1 MEHKIYL
8 SPSDQRSNRYAVG
21 NTNEAEQCRRIALAA
36 QAALTRCGFQVKT
49 NVSWNGDDAMDKRIA
64 ESNAW
69 GADAHIPIHTN
80 AFNGKVAGTRLFC
93 YDTAGEGYRLCKAI
107 LEALSPI
114 TPGQSDSIT
123 AYGWAEVVRTH
134 ATAAYL
140 EVGFHDNPVEAQWII
155 DHTDD
160 IAEAIA
166 IGCCKYFGSA
176 YIPQDVPTHDP
187 KPAEKL
193 YRVQVGAF
201 SVRSNAEE
209 YRDKLQAS
217 GYPAFIVEV

>member
-1 MEHKIYL
+1 MSYKIYL
-8 SPSDQRSNRYAVG
+8 SPSDQRSNLYAVG
-21 NTNEAEQCRRIALAA
+21 GTNEAFQCRRIALAA

-107 LEALSPI
+107 LEALAPI
-114 TPGQSDSIT
+114 TPGQSDNIT
-123 AYGWAEVVRTH
+123 AAGWAEVVRTN
-134 ATAAYL
+134 APAAYV

-155 DHTDD
+155 DHTGD
-160 IAEAIA
+160 IGEAI
-166 IGCCKYFGSA
+166 CKGVCSHFNVA
-176 YIPQDVPTHDP
+176 YTQ
-187 KPAEKL
+187 PAAPEKEGRL

-201 SVRSNAEE
+201 RQRENAE
-209 YRDKLQAS
+209 KLCGELKS
-217 GYPAFIVEV
+217 KGYDAYVTEVDT